1 MKSAVVLVDIQN
13 DYFPGGAN
21 PLHEPEQAVGRARRV
36 LQFSRQHGWP
46 VCHIQHISTKPG
58 AIVFLPGSQ
67 GAAIHEQV
75 APLTGEKVY
84 VKHVPNAFHETGL
97 VEDLRAQEVD
107 HLVICGMMSHMCI
120 DTTVRAARDLG
131 FSVTLL
137 QDACTT
143 KSLTWEGNVIPARMV
158 HNTIMASLNGSFAYV
173 IPTDRFLSKN
183 A

>member
-1 MKSAVVLVDIQN
+1 VKSAIILVDVQN

-21 PLHEPEQAVGRARRV
+21 PLHEPEQAVGRASRV
-36 LQFSRQHGWP
+36 LQFARQQSWP
-46 VCHIQHISTKPG
+46 VCHVQHISTKPG
-58 AIVFLPGSQ
+58 ASVFLPESH

-75 APLTGEKVY
+75 APIVGEKVY
-84 VKHVPNAFHETGL
+84 VKHVPNAFHQTGL
-97 VEDLRAQEVD
+97 AEDLREQQID

-143 KSLTWEGNVIPARMV
+143 KNLTWEGTVIPARTV
-158 HNTIMASLNGSFAYV
+158 HNTFMASLSGSFAYV
-173 IPTDRFLSKN
+173 IPTSRFLATN

>member
-1 MKSAVVLVDIQN
+1 MKSAIILVDIQN

-21 PLHEPEQAVGRARRV
+21 PLHEPEQAAGRARRV
-36 LQFSRQHGWP
+36 LQLFRRQGWP
-46 VCHIQHISTKPG
+46 VCHVQHISARPG
-58 AIVFLPGSQ
+58 ASVFLPDSR

-75 APLTGEKVY
+75 APLAGEKVY
-84 VKHVPNAFHETGL
+84 VKHTPNAFHQTGL
-97 VEDLRAQEVD
+97 MEDLRALGVE
-107 HLVICGMMSHMCI
+107 HLVVCGMMSHMCI

-143 KSLTWEGNVIPARMV
+143 KSLTWEGAAIPARTV

-173 IPTDRFLSKN
+173 IPTDRFLATN
-183 A
+183 T